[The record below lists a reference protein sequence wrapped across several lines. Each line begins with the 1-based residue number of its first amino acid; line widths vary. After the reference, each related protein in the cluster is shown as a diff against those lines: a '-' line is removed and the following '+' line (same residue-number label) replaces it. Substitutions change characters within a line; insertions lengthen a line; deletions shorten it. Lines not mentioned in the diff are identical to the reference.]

1 MPANNKQWQEFRERH
16 KMPFLC
22 FRRRF
27 IKDGR
32 DGVVTGLKDKGL
44 LVRYADEIY
53 SETMLDFKRNVA
65 YLDKNGE
72 VIKGYL

>member
-1 MPANNKQWQEFRERH
+1 MPATNKQWREFRERH

-22 FRRRF
+22 FQRNF
-27 IKDGR
+27 VKDGR
-32 DGVVTGLKDKGL
+32 KGKVTGLSDNGL

-53 SETMLDFKRNVA
+53 SEPMLDFNRNIV

-72 VIKGYL
+72 VIRGYL